1 MDPIMAFMKKEQK
14 DKLDRYRILNETA
27 RKGQILFTGSSLM
40 EQFPI
45 HELLMDEEMDCLIYN
60 RGIGGFTTEDMLE
73 NMQEQVYGTEP
84 SKIFINIGTN
94 DMGKPDYKLEKLM
107 DNYKKILEQI
117 KEHLPETEIYM
128 MAYYPVNEVDKKAV
142 LPDEEWANHM
152 FDDRNNSNIRL
163 ANQAVKQLA
172 EKMGCRYIDAN
183 EGLYDESGRLKKEF
197 TLEGVHMYANGY
209 RVVLSNLKKYL

>member
-1 MDPIMAFMKKEQK
+1 MDPIVAFMKKEQK
-14 DKLDRYRILNETA
+14 EKLDRYRILNESA
-27 RKGQILFTGSSLM
+27 RKGHILFTGSSLM

-45 HELLMDEEMDCLIYN
+45 QELLMDEDMDCLIYN

-73 NMQEQVYGTEP
+73 NMQEQIYGTEP

-94 DMGKPDYKLEKLM
+94 DMGKPDYTLERLM

-117 KEHLPETEIYM
+117 KEHLPETEVYM
-128 MAYYPVNEVDKKAV
+128 MAYYPVNEVDKKSV

-152 FDDRNNSNIRL
+152 FDNRNNSNIRL

-172 EKMGCRYIDAN
+172 EKMGCHYIDVN

-209 RVVLSNLKKYL
+209 RVVLRNMKKYL